1 MKMKAAASPD
11 AFVADLVGWQSE
23 LVAMLRQAVNAG
35 ATFDETI
42 KWGNLVF
49 LANGPCILIHVEEE
63 RVLLGF
69 WRGKRLTAM
78 EPRIKPSGK
87 YELGNIVFRKGD
99 AIDPAVVEQLAREAA
114 RLNRELGDPTA
125 ISRAHL
131 PLFPSH

>member
-11 AFVADLVGWQSE
+11 AFAADLVGWRSE
-23 LVAMLRQAVNAG
+23 LVVMLRQAVTAG
-35 ATFDETI
+35 AAFDETI
-42 KWGNLVF
+42 KWSNLVF
-49 LANGPCILIHVEEE
+49 LANGPCILIHVEEH

-69 WRGKRLTAM
+69 WRGKRLTAI

-87 YELGNIVFRKGD
+87 YELGNIVFREGD
-99 AIDPAVVEQLAREAA
+99 AIEPERVEQLAREAA

-131 PLFPSH
+131 PPFPSP

>member
-1 MKMKAAASPD
+1 MKAAASPD
-11 AFVADLVGWQSE
+11 AFVADLSGWQAE

-49 LANGPCILIHVEEE
+49 LANGPCILIHVEEH

-69 WRGKRLTAM
+69 WRGKRLTAV

-87 YELGNIVFRKGD
+87 YELGNIVLHAGD
-99 AIDPAVVEQLAREAA
+99 AIDAGLVAELAREAA
-114 RLNRELGDPTA
+114 RLNDELGDPTA
-125 ISRAHL
+125 IA
-131 PLFPSH
+131 

>member
-1 MKMKAAASPD
+1 MKAAASPD
-11 AFVADLVGWQSE
+11 AFVADLSGWQAE
-23 LVAMLRQAVNAG
+23 LVTTLRQAVKSA
-35 ATFDETI
+35 AFFDETI

-69 WRGKRLTAM
+69 WRGKRLTAI

-87 YELGNIVFRKGD
+87 YELGNIVFREGGE
-99 AIDPAVVEQLAREAA
+99 IDPAIVGQLAREAG

-125 ISRAHL
+125 IA
-131 PLFPSH
+131 